1 MSPVLPGSHE
11 APSLRM
17 ERVVSNHLPPPPS
30 ASRRRAILRG
40 AALAFAV
47 IALDAGAAQDLTIT
61 YYDVQGENLQE
72 LRASLSAH
80 GPVGKDGARHH
91 GHVDWHVGW
100 NYDYAPRAVGCRIGK
115 LRVEVRATMVLPR
128 WTGADTAPASLQ
140 QEWARYSEALRV
152 HEDGHAA
159 HAGQAAEEIQRRF
172 ASVGGGMRCAQLGEE
187 LNRIGQAVL
196 DEYAA
201 RDKQYDDTTEH
212 GATQGA
218 RL

>member
-1 MSPVLPGSHE
+1 MIARPFRVERAMSKNVSPPQP
-11 APSLRM
+11 APRS
-17 ERVVSNHLPPPPS
+17 
-30 ASRRRAILRG
+30 RAIVRG
-40 AALAFAV
+40 GALALAL

-61 YYDVQGENLQE
+61 YYDVQGGNLQE
-72 LRASLSAH
+72 LRTSLTAH

-100 NYDYAPRAVGCRIGK
+100 NYDYAPRGVGCRIGK
-115 LRVEVRATMVLPR
+115 LRVDVKATMVLPR
-128 WTGADTAPASLQ
+128 WTGLDTAPASLQ
-140 QEWARYSEALRV
+140 QEWARYSQALRV

-159 HAGQAAEEIQRRF
+159 HADQAAEEIQRRF
-172 ASVGGGMRCAQLGEE
+172 AAVGGGMRCTQFGEE

>member
-1 MSPVLPGSHE
+1 MIARPF
-11 APSLRM
+11 RM
-17 ERVVSNHLPPPPS
+17 ERVMSKNVSHPQPAPRS
-30 ASRRRAILRG
+30 RAILRG
-40 AALAFAV
+40 AALALAL

-61 YYDVQGENLQE
+61 YYDVQGGNLQE
-72 LRASLSAH
+72 LRASLNAR

-100 NYDYAPRAVGCRIGK
+100 NYDYAPRGVGCRIGK
-115 LRVEVRATMVLPR
+115 LRVDVKATMVLPR
-128 WTGADTAPASLQ
+128 WTGVETAPASLQ
-140 QEWARYSEALRV
+140 EEWARYSQALRV

-159 HAGQAAEEIQRRF
+159 HADQAAEEIQRRF
-172 ASVGGGMRCAQLGEE
+172 AAVGGGMRCTQLGEE

-196 DEYAA
+196 DDYAA
-201 RDKQYDDTTEH
+201 RDKHYDETTEH